1 MGCTRQQLVVE
12 ETIERREMLALR
24 NEVESAGNHLEI
36 HGGLNE
42 GTGMKTFLLSP
53 MFLAKAL
60 KLRFRVGELGPPPI
74 CLMHHDPTHGECAA
88 LSSQLCLTHVSPH
101 HNPFGCFKDSP
112 IRLSRLFRCRGPQR
126 GLYSEH
132 QGGSFRLPFGG
143 SNLPKV
149 LDYASIPS
157 LELSARSQVLPASHR
172 PQHYPTG

>member
-1 MGCTRQQLVVE
+1 
-12 ETIERREMLALR
+12 MLALR

-60 KLRFRVGELGPPPI
+60 KLRFRVGELDPPPI
-74 CLMHHDPTHGECAA
+74 CLVHHDPTHGECAA

-112 IRLSRLFRCRGPQR
+112 IRLPRLFAAVDH
-126 GLYSEH
+126 SA
-132 QGGSFRLPFGG
+132 
-143 SNLPKV
+143 
-149 LDYASIPS
+149 ASTPNTKGAASVYPS
-157 LELSARSQVLPASHR
+157 VARTSLRSSTTMHPYQVLSCPPGLRFSLPAIVPNITRLGNRS
-172 PQHYPTG
+172 